1 MNGHEAVRDE
11 NLARRLVV
19 RQGVDGHRTYDE
31 SAKRELIER
40 CLGRGTSIAKMAQA
54 YGVNANQLHNWI
66 ALYRKGRGE
75 PPAHEPVAD
84 GSAMSAFIP
93 VVTAPVEKSAGL
105 RLAIRF
111 GNGVQ
116 ADLAELSREDVLA
129 ILPMLSC
136 SASIRR

>member
-1 MNGHEAVRDE
+1 MNGHEVVRDE
-11 NLARRLVV
+11 DLARRLVV
-19 RQGVDGHRTYDE
+19 RRGADGHRTYDE

-40 CLGRGTSIAKMAQA
+40 CLEREISVAKMAQA

-66 ALYRKGRGE
+66 ALYRKAGRE
-75 PPAHEPVAD
+75 LSAREPVAD
-84 GSAMSAFIP
+84 RPAMSAFIP
-93 VVTAPVEKSAGL
+93 VVPVPTEKSTGL